1 MAEYDDTLA
10 MAGEH
15 DMTLPG
21 VAGEHDVTVGGHS
34 AAALAAADATL
45 SIRSEGAGSSDVAR
59 SRLHLHPHILR
70 TAGGP
75 GGGDLD
81 YELTSTLGE
90 GGMGVVYSA
99 RQASLDRRIAV
110 KMIQS
115 DGDADP
121 VAADKFLSEAM
132 VTGELDHPNIIP
144 IHDLG
149 KTPDGKLF
157 YAMKEIEGE
166 SWNEAIRTKSQAENL
181 RILLAVCDAVAF
193 AHDKGVIHRDLKPS
207 NVMLGGYGEVLVMDW
222 GLAASVGSDKAE
234 PLAEHAS
241 LAGSPAYM
249 APEMALCDYTAM
261 GCASDIYLLG
271 AILYEMI
278 TGKPPHPGDNARDA
292 IAAARDNELRPTDK
306 KGELVDIARHA
317 LATDPAKRYATV
329 RDFQEAIHNHQAHAE
344 SVTLT
349 ESAANRLDA
358 VAAKGGAD
366 AYREF
371 NEIIG
376 GFQQALHLWAGN
388 RQAVYGLRAAREELT
403 RTALTRADLSLAAS
417 QVRAIEADVKQWPL
431 PGMQLAR
438 PDDLAA
444 TVKEAEAE
452 AGRRRRVV
460 RLSVAVAIVAG
471 LAAFAVMAMAY
482 VVTRTQRDRAMR
494 AERQML
500 EERNRAVAA
509 EQEMHVERDR
519 AHAAKTEEERQR
531 LQAVAALATAE
542 QQNYYHMIALA
553 SKRIAD
559 LQGHAA
565 EAMLWQVPQGQRG
578 WEWGRLVYAA
588 HDWLAR
594 LEGHGGSV
602 AALAFAPD
610 GQRVVSAAA
619 DQTVRVWDLADPDRE
634 EVFDGRAATGLPLVF
649 TADGKRILWGVE
661 RGRLQFMDAASHR
674 VTSKPLEAFVPS
686 VYQAMFSPDG
696 RHLVASGAQGEL
708 AVWALETGRRLVEL
722 TGHQGLV
729 LAAAMNRAGTL
740 LVTGGSDTTA
750 RVWQISDGSLVATLG
765 PHPGGV
771 SQVAFDEHARQ
782 VSTVSDDAL
791 VRVWDVASR
800 QMLKLI
806 PFRGPD
812 VSLDGVVFDPAA
824 AQLLTLGGSSA
835 VQVWNAATGQRI
847 LRLRGHAAVVSA
859 AAFSPDGR
867 LAVTGGRDGSI
878 MVWDAHHTG
887 SALTVR
893 GHEGAVVTARFGS
906 RARQMV
912 TAGEDGYVRLWNA
925 LDGRLVKSFDKQTG
939 RLTCATLSPDG
950 THVLTASD
958 GGTTRIWDAQTGGML
973 RALSGHGGAITWA
986 AYSPDGS
993 RVVTAGYDG
1002 LRVWDAD
1009 SGKRLITIR
1018 SDKKVSRIAAFSPD
1032 GKLLLMAG
1040 DGVRLWDAVS
1050 GDDVGHFD
1058 GHTDH
1063 VTSMAFA
1070 RDGQHVITG
1079 SRDMTARIWSLP
1091 AGEETLLLKGD
1102 GSAVSAVAFAPDGR
1116 RVATAGKQGIRI
1128 WDAAN
1133 GSELL
1138 KLEGHQ
1144 GWIASLE
1151 FSADGRALLSAGN
1164 DGTARIWPAVD
1175 WQGDPAS
1182 VEAERDQRRRARLD
1196 SLLPETER

>member
-1 MAEYDDTLA
+1 MAEQDDTVPA
-10 MAGEH
+10 SAGER
-15 DMTLPG
+15 DLTLDG
-21 VAGEHDVTVGGHS
+21 SVGEHDVTLAGHDYLD
-34 AAALAAADATL
+34 LATTDATV
-45 SIRSEGAGSSDVAR
+45 SIKSEGAGSADVAR

-70 TAGGP
+70 TVGGP
-75 GGGDLD
+75 DGGDLD
-81 YELTSTLGE
+81 YELTRTLGK

-115 DGDADP
+115 DGEVDS
-121 VAADKFLSEAM
+121 VAANKFLSEAL

-157 YAMKEIEGE
+157 YAMKEIEGT
-166 SWNEAIRTKSQAENL
+166 SWNEVVKTKSQAENL

-207 NVMLGGYGEVLVMDW
+207 NVMIGGYGEVLVMDW

-234 PLAEHAS
+234 PLTEHAT

-292 IAAARDNELRPTDK
+292 IAAACDNELRPTDE

-317 LATDPAKRYATV
+317 LATDPAKRYASV
-329 RDFQEAIHNHQAHAE
+329 REFQEAIHNHQAHAE

-358 VAAKGGAD
+358 VAEKGGAD

-388 RQAVYGLRAAREELT
+388 RQAVYGLRAVREELT
-403 RTALTRADLSLAAS
+403 RTALTRGDLSLAGS

-444 TVKEAEAE
+444 KVKEAEAE
-452 AGRRRRVV
+452 ARRRRRVV
-460 RLSVAVAIVAG
+460 RLSIVAAIVAG

-519 AHAAKTEEERQR
+519 AQTAKMEEERQR

-542 QQNYYHMIALA
+542 QENYYHMIALA
-553 SKRIAD
+553 SKRMAD

-588 HDWLAR
+588 HECLAR
-594 LEGHGGSV
+594 LKGHGGSV

-619 DQTVRVWDLADPDRE
+619 DQTVRVWNLADPSRE
-634 EVFDGRAATGLPLVF
+634 EVFDGRAATALPLVF

-661 RGRLQFMDAASHR
+661 RGRLQFMDVASHR
-674 VTSKPLEAFVPS
+674 VTSIPLDAFVPS
-686 VYQAMFSPDG
+686 VYQSMFSPDG

-708 AVWALETGRRLVEL
+708 AVWALETGRRLVQL
-722 TGHQGLV
+722 TGHQGVV

-740 LVTGGSDTTA
+740 LLTGSRDATA

-771 SQVAFDEHARQ
+771 SQVAFDERAQQ

-791 VRVWDVASR
+791 LRVWDVASR
-800 QMLKLI
+800 QTLKLI
-806 PFRGPD
+806 PFREPD

-824 AQLLTLGGSSA
+824 EQLLTVGGSSA
-835 VQVWNAATGQRI
+835 VQVWSAVTGQRT
-847 LRLRGHAAVVSA
+847 LHLRGHAAVVSA

-878 MVWDAHHTG
+878 RVWDAHHTG
-887 SALTVR
+887 SSLTLR
-893 GHEGAVVTARFGS
+893 GHEGAVVTARFGPH
-906 RARQMV
+906 ARQMV
-912 TAGEDGYVRLWNA
+912 TAGEDGHVRLWGG
-925 LDGRLVKSFDKQTG
+925 LDGRLVKVFDKQTG
-939 RLTCATLSPDG
+939 RLTCASLSPDG
-950 THVLTASD
+950 RHVLTASD

-986 AYSPDGS
+986 AYSPDGG
-993 RVVTAGYDG
+993 RIVTAGYDG

-1009 SGKRLITIR
+1009 SGKRPITIR
-1018 SDKKVSRIAAFSPD
+1018 VDKQVSRIAEFSPD
-1032 GKLLLMAG
+1032 GRLLLMAG
-1040 DGVRLWDAVS
+1040 DGVRIWDAVS

-1058 GHTDH
+1058 KHTDH
-1063 VTSMAFA
+1063 VTTLAFS
-1070 RDGQHVITG
+1070 RDGQYVITG
-1079 SRDMTARIWSLP
+1079 SRDMTARLWSLP
-1091 AGEETLLLKGD
+1091 GCEEKLTLKGA
-1102 GSAVSAVAFAPDGR
+1102 GSAVSAVAFSPDGR

-1128 WDAAN
+1128 WDATN

-1144 GWIASLE
+1144 GWIASLQ
-1151 FSADGRALLSAGN
+1151 FSADGRLLLSAGN
-1164 DGTARIWPAVD
+1164 DGTARVWPAVD
-1175 WQGDPAS
+1175 WQGDPAR
-1182 VEAERDQRRRARLD
+1182 VDTERDQRRRARLN
-1196 SLLPETER
+1196 SLLPE